1 MADPAIRGK
10 IVMITGGGR
19 GLGRAMAFPLV
30 GAGAKVTVTAAR
42 DGGEQEKTAVDARAI
57 GGEGCA

>member
-1 MADPAIRGK
+1 MQSLHGKRAI
-10 IVMITGGGR
+10 ITGGGR

-57 GGEGCA
+57 GSECCA